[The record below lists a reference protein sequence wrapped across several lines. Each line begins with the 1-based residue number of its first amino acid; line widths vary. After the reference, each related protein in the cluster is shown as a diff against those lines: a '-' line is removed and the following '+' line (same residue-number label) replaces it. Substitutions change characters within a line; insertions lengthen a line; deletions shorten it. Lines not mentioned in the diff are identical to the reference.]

1 MRIILAVVS
10 IFLCNLVSGQTYAII
25 ADRLID
31 CKNEQSI
38 DNPTIIVYKDKI
50 VDVNFKNAIPDSA
63 TIINLKGYTVLPGLM
78 DVHTH
83 LFANGEDYNK
93 DLYENSSAYRALRA
107 AHYLYIS
114 LQNGFTT
121 LRDVCTEGAG
131 FADIDLSKAVNSGF
145 ITGPRIVT
153 SGKGIAATGW
163 YLPLASK
170 QNREYSFPS
179 GTQYVSGHDECLKA
193 VREQVSAGVQWIK
206 LFADWNKQTFD
217 YDEIKT
223 VVNEANKYHVN
234 VAAHATSK
242 DGIKMAIQAGA
253 KSIEHGDGFD
263 DSLIE
268 MAIEH
273 HVYWC
278 PTVTVAEY
286 FKMPMDTI
294 YKYLNRANNKKLKIV
309 MGSDAGSFPWSINEA
324 KELEYYVV
332 KAGFTTMDAI
342 KTATVNAAE
351 LLEKDNTLGQ
361 IKKNFTADMIAVKGN
376 PLEDITL
383 LQKIAF
389 VMKDGKIYK
398 SPVTK

>member
-1 MRIILAVVS
+1 MRIILAVVGL
-10 IFLCNLVSGQTYAII
+10 FFYNLVIGQTYAII

-50 VDVNFKNAIPDSA
+50 VNVNFTNAIPDSA

-83 LFANGEDYNK
+83 LFASGEDYNK
-93 DLYENSSAYRALRA
+93 DLYENSSTYRALRA
-107 AHYLYIS
+107 VSYLSIS

-121 LRDVCTEGAG
+121 LRDVCTEGSG
-131 FADIDLSKAVNSGF
+131 FSDIDLSKAVNSGF

-163 YLPLASK
+163 YLPFTSK
-170 QNREYSFPS
+170 QNREYPFPL

-193 VREQVSAGVQWIK
+193 TREQVTNGVQWIK
-206 LFADWNKQTFD
+206 LFADWEKPTFN

-223 VVNEANKYHVN
+223 VVDEANKYHVN
-234 VAAHATSK
+234 VAAHAISK
-242 DGIKMAIQAGA
+242 EGIRMAIQAGA
-253 KSIEHGDGFD
+253 RSIEHGDGFN
-263 DSLIE
+263 DSLIK
-268 MAIEH
+268 MAIEN

-286 FKMPMDTI
+286 LKIPMDTI

-309 MGSDAGSFPWSINEA
+309 MGSDVGSFPWNINEA
-324 KELEYYVV
+324 KELEYYVE
-332 KAGFTTMDAI
+332 KAGFTAMEAI
-342 KTATVNAAE
+342 KTATINAAE
-351 LLEKDNTLGQ
+351 LLEKDDILGQ
-361 IKKNFTADMIAVKGN
+361 IKKNYTADIIAVKGN
-376 PLEDITL
+376 PIVDITL
-383 LQKIAF
+383 LQKVTF

-398 SPVTK
+398 TR

>member
-1 MRIILAVVS
+1 MRIILIVVG
-10 IFLCNLVSGQTYAII
+10 ILFYNLVSGQTYAII

-31 CKNEQSI
+31 CKNEQTI

-50 VDVNFKNAIPDSA
+50 VDVNFNRMIPDSA
-63 TIINLKGYTVLPGLM
+63 TIINLQGYSVLPGLM

-83 LFANGEDYNK
+83 LLANGEDYNK

-107 AHYLYIS
+107 VNYLSIS

-145 ITGPRIVT
+145 IVGPRIVT

-163 YLPLASK
+163 YLPFSTK
-170 QNREYSFPS
+170 QNHEYSFPS
-179 GTQYVSGHDECLKA
+179 GTQYASGHDECLKA

-206 LFADWNKQTFD
+206 LFADWKNPTFT

-223 VVNEANKYHVN
+223 VVDEANKSHVHI
-234 VAAHATSK
+234 AAHATSK
-242 DGIKMAIQAGA
+242 AGIRMAIQAGVR
-253 KSIEHGDGFD
+253 SIEHGDEFD
-263 DSLIE
+263 DALIKLAVE
-268 MAIEH
+268 N

-278 PTVTVAEY
+278 PTITVEEY
-286 FKMPMDTI
+286 FNMPMDTI

-309 MGSDAGSFPWSINEA
+309 MGSDIGSFPWSINEA
-324 KELEYYVV
+324 KELEYYV
-332 KAGFTTMDAI
+332 KRAGFTPMEAI
-342 KTATVNAAE
+342 KTATVNTAE

-361 IKKNFTADMIAVKGN
+361 IKKDFTADIIAVKGN
-376 PLEDITL
+376 PIEDITL
-383 LQKIAF
+383 LQKVTF
-389 VMKDGKIYK
+389 VMKDGRIYK
-398 SPVTK
+398 IPVTK